1 MKNSDECQ
9 IKTNEFTQKYKSIKS
24 TNTEQN
30 EYVSNQCIVEN
41 SDDSFLETSAIEHNR
56 KLYRPANEDIDNITK
71 LKYIVKNC
79 F

>member
-41 SDDSFLETSAIEHNR
+41 SDDSFWKHQPLNIIVNC
-56 KLYRPANEDIDNITK
+56 IDLQMKTLIISQNWNI
-71 LKYIVKNC
+71 
-79 F
+79 